1 MGLALVVGPAK
12 AGKIARLL
20 EGYLA
25 AIERDPVLIVP
36 GGADVERI
44 ERDLLR
50 RSGALLA
57 GSIGTFD
64 DVFRELA
71 EGDAGARPVASDAQ
85 RALVARRAL
94 GRTSLNGL
102 GRSARFA
109 GFADSLLAVLGELE
123 SGLLDPEQLEGDLA
137 DLYAAYRG
145 ELDRLGLWDR
155 DLLRRRAVER
165 LRSELGAWD
174 GRPVFAYGFE
184 DLTGAE
190 WGLLEALSART
201 EVTVSMPYEPGRA
214 AFASLRRTQ
223 EDLAALASGRIEEL
237 PPRAA
242 EYGHPALAHLER
254 HLFGDAVPLAPDL
267 DGVIRFFEAAGA
279 RASLELVAEEIR
291 ELAASGTALE
301 EIAIVVPSVERW
313 RAPLETVLG
322 TLGIPSA
329 VEGRIRVAQT
339 SFGQALLALLRFEW
353 LRGGRRELYSFLRS
367 PYSGFGR
374 SNVDFLEGRLR
385 GRGVSSHESVEEET
399 VRLRD
404 GQPLPPLET
413 LRSAESPV
421 AAVRA
426 IATAMVRA
434 AHGLDAPPVG
444 DASRSDLRAYE
455 SLTRVLDELE
465 GWHALGGEL
474 TADDVIAALE
484 HAEARLGSAGE
495 RGRVAVVDLKRAR
508 TRRFDAVFLLGLEE
522 GTLPQRGAA
531 SPFLDDEER
540 GELDGRTG
548 ARLTRPDPVE
558 RERYLFYT
566 ACTRATRRLTLVRE
580 AATDE
585 GSPREPS
592 PFWDEVAAL
601 FDAEDVR
608 RWTRRRP
615 LSQLTWELEAA
626 PTERERLRA
635 LAVLAATDSA
645 DAESIAVANGWERQ
659 LRRASNSFTRQTML
673 RHPRV
678 LAELGA
684 KTPFNV
690 TELERFADCSSAW
703 FFERLISP
711 RRVDR
716 KVDAMLRG
724 SVAHTTLHRFY
735 AGLPRAI
742 GNDRVVEERLDD
754 ALAFLGECLEG
765 ALQGVKLEMTELE
778 RRELQQSLRR
788 DLEQLVRDEARSP
801 LPLVPRKF
809 EVGFGSERSAPEL
822 QRGLDLGDGITLS
835 GKIDRID
842 VDPASA
848 RGIVQDYKSGR
859 TGHSAAEIEKELRLQ
874 IPLYMLVLRDLVGI
888 EPLGGLYR
896 PLAGERRARGLLRA
910 DAKDDVLPGFAKN
923 DYLDEDAFWA
933 QVEGA
938 RELARGLAQRIRAGD
953 VRHDPKGTDGC
964 PAWCDL
970 WRMCRI
976 RRA

>member
-20 EGYLA
+20 DGYLG

-36 GGADVERI
+36 NRGDVDRI
-44 ERDLLR
+44 ERDLLQR
-50 RSGALLA
+50 TGALLA

-64 DVFRELA
+64 DVFRQLA
-71 EGDAGARPVASDAQ
+71 LAAPGARPVTSDAQ
-85 RALVARRAL
+85 RGLVARRVLA
-94 GRTSLNGL
+94 RTPLNGL
-102 GRSARFA
+102 GRSARFG
-109 GFADSLLAVLGELE
+109 GFAEALLAALGELE
-123 SGLLDPEQLEGDLA
+123 SGLLEPEQLEGDLA
-137 DLYAAYRG
+137 LLYGSYRE
-145 ELDRLGLWDR
+145 ELDRLALWDR
-155 DLLRRRAVER
+155 DLLRRHAVEW
-165 LRSELGAWD
+165 LQSDLDAWD

-190 WGLLEALSART
+190 WALLEALSGRT
-201 EVTVSMPYEPGRA
+201 EVTVSLPYEPGRA
-214 AFASLRRTQ
+214 VFASLRRTQ
-223 EDLAALASGRIEEL
+223 EDLASLAAGRIEEL
-237 PPRAA
+237 PARAV
-242 EYGHPALAHLER
+242 EYGQPALAYLER
-254 HLFGDAVPLAPDL
+254 HLFADAPPPGPAL
-267 DGVIRFFEAAGA
+267 DGAIRFFEGAGA
-279 RASLELVAEEIR
+279 RGSLELTAEEIR
-291 ELAASGTALE
+291 ELVSSGTPPE

-313 RAPLETVLG
+313 RASLETVLG
-322 TLGIPSA
+322 TLGIPFTI
-329 VEGRIRVAQT
+329 EGRVRLGQT
-339 SFGQALLALLRFEW
+339 PFGQALLALLRFEW
-353 LRGGRRELYSFLRS
+353 QQGGRRDLYAYLRS
-367 PYSGFGR
+367 PFSGFTR

-385 GRGVSSHESVEEET
+385 GRGISSRESVEEET
-399 VRLRD
+399 IKLRD
-404 GQPLPPLET
+404 GQPLPPLEA
-413 LRSAESPV
+413 LRSAAGPV

-426 IATAMVRA
+426 AAAAMARG
-434 AHGLDAPPVG
+434 AHGLEAPPVG
-444 DASRSDLRAYE
+444 DASRGDLRAYDAVVR
-455 SLTRVLDELE
+455 LLDELD
-465 GWHALGGEL
+465 GWQGIGGEL
-474 TADDVIAALE
+474 SEDEILSALE
-484 HAEARLGSAGE
+484 HAEVRIGSASE
-495 RGRVAVVDLKRAR
+495 RGRVAVLELARAR

-522 GTLPQRGAA
+522 GTLPRRGNA
-531 SPFLDDEER
+531 SPFLDDDVR
-540 GELDGRTG
+540 GELDRRSRS
-548 ARLTRPDPVE
+548 RLVRPDPVE

-566 ACTRATRRLTLVRE
+566 ACTRATSRLTLVRE

-592 PFWDEVAAL
+592 PFWDEVVAL
-601 FDAEDVR
+601 FEPGEVH
-608 RWTRRRP
+608 RWTRRRS

-626 PTERERLRA
+626 PTERERLRSLA
-635 LAVLAATDSA
+635 LLSVAEPV
-645 DAESIAVANGWERQ
+645 DAEALAVANGWERQ
-659 LRRASNSFTRQTML
+659 LNRACRAFTRETKL
-673 RHPRV
+673 KHPRV
-678 LAELGA
+678 LAELSA

-711 RRVDR
+711 RQIDR

-735 AGLPRAI
+735 AGLPRAL
-742 GNDRVVEERLDD
+742 GNDRVEESRLDD

-765 ALQGVKLEMTELE
+765 ALGGVKMEMTELE
-778 RRELQQSLRR
+778 RRELEQSLRR

-822 QRGLDLGDGITLS
+822 QRGLDLGDGVTLS

-842 VDPASA
+842 LDPGSA

-910 DAKDDVLPGFAKN
+910 EAKDDVLPGFVKN
-923 DYLDEDAFWA
+923 DYLEEDAFWA

-938 RELARGLAQRIRAGD
+938 RDLARGLAQRIREGD

>member
-20 EGYLA
+20 DGYLD
-25 AIERDPVLIVP
+25 ELDHDPVLIVP
-36 GGADVERI
+36 NRADIDRI

-50 RSGALLA
+50 RTGALLA

-71 EGDAGARPVASDAQ
+71 LGSSEVRPVTSDAQ
-85 RALVARRAL
+85 RALVARRVLAS
-94 GRTSLNGL
+94 TPLNGL

-109 GFADSLLAVLGELE
+109 GFADALLAALSELE
-123 SGLLDPEQLEGDLA
+123 SGLLEPDQLEGDLA
-137 DLYAAYRG
+137 LLYASYRE
-145 ELDRLGLWDR
+145 ELDRVVLWDR
-155 DLLRRRAVER
+155 DLLRRHAVEW
-165 LRSELGAWD
+165 LRSDLDAWD

-190 WGLLEALSART
+190 WGLLEALSGRT
-201 EVTVSMPYEPGRA
+201 EVTVSLPYEPGRA

-223 EDLAALASGRIEEL
+223 EDLAALAAGRIEEL
-237 PPRAA
+237 PARAG
-242 EYGHPALAHLER
+242 EYSHAALAHLER
-254 HLFGDAVPLAPDL
+254 HLFGDTPPTGPPLEGA
-267 DGVIRFFEAAGA
+267 IRFFEGAGA
-279 RASLELVAEEIR
+279 RGSLELTAEEIR
-291 ELAASGTALE
+291 ELVASGTPPE
-301 EIAIVVPSVERW
+301 EIAVVVPSVERW
-313 RAPLETVLG
+313 RASLETVLG
-322 TLGIPSA
+322 TLGIPFA
-329 VEGRIRVAQT
+329 IEGRVRLGQT
-339 SFGQALLALLRFEW
+339 PFGQALLALLRFEW
-353 LRGGRRELYSFLRS
+353 QQGGRRDLYSYLRS
-367 PYSGFGR
+367 PFSGFTR

-385 GRGVSSHESVEEET
+385 GRGVSTRENVEEET
-399 VRLRD
+399 IKLRD
-404 GQPLPPLET
+404 GQPLPPLEA
-413 LRSAESPV
+413 LRSATGPV
-421 AAVRA
+421 TAVRGA
-426 IATAMVRA
+426 AAAMLRG
-434 AHGLDAPPVG
+434 AHGLEAPPVG
-444 DASRSDLRAYE
+444 ETSRGDLRAYDAIVR
-455 SLTRVLDELE
+455 LLDELD
-465 GWHALGGEL
+465 GWQALGGDL
-474 TADDVIAALE
+474 SADEVLAALE
-484 HAEARLGSAGE
+484 HAEVRIGSGGE
-495 RGRVAVVDLKRAR
+495 PARVAVLDLARAR

-522 GTLPQRGAA
+522 GTLPRRGNA
-531 SPFLDDEER
+531 SPFLDDDVR
-540 GELDGRTG
+540 GELDRRSPS
-548 ARLTRPDPVE
+548 RLVRPDPVE

-592 PFWDEVAAL
+592 PFWDEVVAL
-601 FDAEDVR
+601 FDPEDVR

-635 LAVLAATDSA
+635 LALLAVTKPVDAEALAA
-645 DAESIAVANGWERQ
+645 ANGWERQ
-659 LRRASNSFTRQTML
+659 LNRARRAFTRETTL
-673 RHPRV
+673 KHPRV
-678 LAELGA
+678 LAELSA

-711 RRVDR
+711 RQIDR

-735 AGLPRAI
+735 AGLPRAL
-742 GNDRVVEERLDD
+742 GSDRVEESSLDD
-754 ALAFLGECLEG
+754 ALVFLGECLEG
-765 ALQGVKLEMTELE
+765 ALGGVKMEMTELE
-778 RRELQQSLRR
+778 RRELEQSLRR

-822 QRGLDLGDGITLS
+822 QRGLDLGDGVTLS

-842 VDPASA
+842 LDPGSA

-859 TGHSAAEIEKELRLQ
+859 YGHSAAEIEKELRLQ

-910 DAKDDVLPGFAKN
+910 EAKDDVLPGFVKS
-923 DYLDEDAFWA
+923 DYLEEDAFWA

-938 RELARGLAQRIRAGD
+938 RDLARGLAQRIREGD